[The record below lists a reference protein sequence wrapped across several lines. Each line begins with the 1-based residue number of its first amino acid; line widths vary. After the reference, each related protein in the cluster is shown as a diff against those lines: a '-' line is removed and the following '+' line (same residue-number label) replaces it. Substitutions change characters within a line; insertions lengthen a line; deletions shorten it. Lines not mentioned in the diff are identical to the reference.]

1 MTEQTD
7 SQLLRAYAAHRCE
20 AAFGELVR
28 RHLDFV
34 HSAALRMAGD
44 PHLAQDVA
52 QGVFIALAQ
61 NAGQLSERSVLAGWL
76 HRTAQNIAAQTIRS
90 AARRRHREQEAAI
103 MNDLLSE
110 HDTAALPAWS
120 EIAKHLDTALGELS
134 EADRDAILLRYFQKK
149 SAADM
154 AHVLGISDEA
164 AQKRV
169 SRAVERL
176 REFLG
181 ARGVTAG
188 AGGLAAVISA
198 NAVQGAPAGL
208 ALSISAA
215 AIGHTAVST
224 AAIATAA
231 AAKTIAMTTL
241 QKTLVTITLAGV
253 TGFGI
258 YEARQ
263 AGHLRGQ
270 VQTLEQQQAPLT
282 EQVQQL
288 QQEQTEAT
296 HRLTNLNTE
305 LARAKTNTLEL
316 MRLRNEVGLL
326 RKQTN
331 LLAKA
336 HQAQEK
342 SAASAS
348 AGDPAGNSASGQ
360 FILRENYEF
369 AGYAAPESAL
379 KSLFW
384 AATHAEPQTLLA
396 SMSPA
401 LRAQTEAEWAGKSEE
416 EIKAELQR
424 DQSND
429 TVQGYLVTDTLV
441 VSDKEVVL
449 SIYLVGR
456 HRTNQMRIVR
466 TGDEWKIAGK
476 PGK

>member
-7 SQLLRAYAAHRCE
+7 SQLLRAYAASRCE

-28 RHLDFV
+28 RHVDLV
-34 HSAALRMAGD
+34 HSAALRMVGE
-44 PHLAQDVA
+44 PHLAEDVA
-52 QGVFIALAQ
+52 QGVFIALAR
-61 NAGQLSERSVLAGWL
+61 NANQLAERAVLAGWL

-90 AARRRHREQEAAI
+90 AARRRHREQEAAT
-103 MNDLLSE
+103 MNDLLAE
-110 HDTAALPAWS
+110 NGAEAPPAWS
-120 EIAKHLDTALGELS
+120 EIAPHLDDALGELS

-154 AHVLGISDEA
+154 AQVLGISDEA

-176 REFLG
+176 RQFLG

-188 AGGLAAVISA
+188 ASGLAALIST

-215 AIGHTAVST
+215 AVGHTAVSVAT
-224 AAIATAA
+224 VALTSAAT
-231 AAKTIAMTTL
+231 KTIAMTTL
-241 QKTLVTITLAGV
+241 QKTFVTLTLAGAA
-253 TGFGI
+253 GFGI

-263 AGHLRGQ
+263 AGQLREQ
-270 VQTLEQQQAPLT
+270 LHTVQQQQAPLT
-282 EQVQQL
+282 EQVRQM
-288 QQEQTEAT
+288 EQDQAEAT
-296 HRLTNLNTE
+296 QRLSGLRAE
-305 LARAKTNTLEL
+305 LASAKSNNLEL

-326 RKQTN
+326 RAQTN
-331 LLAKA
+331 LFAKSQ
-336 HQAQEK
+336 QAQEK
-342 SAASAS
+342 AAANAPKAVDNTAS
-348 AGDPAGNSASGQ
+348 REL
-360 FILRENYEF
+360 ILRENYEF

-384 AATHAEPQTLLA
+384 AATHADVQTLLA

-401 LRAQTEAEWAGKSEE
+401 LKAQTEADWAGKSEE
-416 EIKAELQR
+416 EIKAELQKGTN
-424 DQSND
+424 DD
-429 TVQGYLVTDTLV
+429 TVHGYSITDTLV

-449 SIYLVGR
+449 SIYLAGR
-456 HRTNQMRIVR
+456 NQTNKMRVIR